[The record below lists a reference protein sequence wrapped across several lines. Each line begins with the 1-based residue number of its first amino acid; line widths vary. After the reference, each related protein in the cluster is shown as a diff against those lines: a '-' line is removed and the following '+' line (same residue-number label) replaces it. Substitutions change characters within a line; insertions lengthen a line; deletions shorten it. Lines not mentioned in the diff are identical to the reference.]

1 MRTQMIT
8 SETFDAGIF
17 IGGMDGLDEEWQL
30 FTTNRPNAPV
40 FPIASTEGAAR
51 LIWNSWTPPASLNL
65 PADVKDRLAKDL
77 DYRLLI
83 RDLLG

>member
-1 MRTQMIT
+1 
-8 SETFDAGIF
+8 
-17 IGGMDGLDEEWQL
+17 MDGLDEEWRL
-30 FTTNRPNAPV
+30 FTQHHPNAPA

-51 LIWNSWTPPASLNL
+51 LLWNSWTPPASLNL
-65 PADVKDRLAKDL
+65 PADVRDRLAKDL